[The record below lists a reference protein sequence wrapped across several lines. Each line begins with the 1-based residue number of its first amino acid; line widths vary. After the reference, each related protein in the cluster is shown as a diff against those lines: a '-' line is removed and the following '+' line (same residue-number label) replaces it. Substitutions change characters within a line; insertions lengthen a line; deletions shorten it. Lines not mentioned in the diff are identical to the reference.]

1 MKNCICNASSRTSVF
16 VNKLSEHNL
25 EMEDLARAILKKW
38 FAVQLFD
45 LKNGE
50 GANLLI
56 KILEDESNF
65 QLGELVANMKQK
77 LSEEEEKGGEEEGID
92 KFRTFFREKGK
103 KIQER
108 TASLGTSIG
117 SFFLKKRECK
127 AMVLFAMILLIV
139 GFAIGIASGYFIGIT
154 ISTG

>member
-1 MKNCICNASSRTSVF
+1 MHVNDGMKDVMTVIGKPYVDLLIDDIRCGKISEEVLGRIAYAMHPHAHGVF
-16 VNKLSEHNL
+16 VHKLSENNL

-50 GANLLI
+50 GASLLI

-92 KFRTFFREKGK
+92 KFRTFFREKGN
-103 KIQER
+103 ER
-108 TASLGTSIG
+108 PHWGQVLGL
-117 SFFLKKRECK
+117 SF
-127 AMVLFAMILLIV
+127 
-139 GFAIGIASGYFIGIT
+139 
-154 ISTG
+154 